1 MPIPVWPT
9 ELREVAEGVFAYVQA
24 GGGFCVSNAGVV
36 VGEREA
42 VAIDALFS
50 PPMTRSFRD
59 ALASAGLPPVRTL
72 IDTHHHVD
80 HTLGNALFPEAVVVA
95 HAKARDQMERT
106 GLPKDRILAIAPH
119 FGPELEGARV
129 RLPDIAIEGAATV
142 WAGGK
147 RMELLHFGTAH
158 TVGDVL
164 VYLPAERVLFTG
176 DVAFHYVTPL
186 AFEGHIG
193 RWIEVCR
200 RVEAM
205 DVDVVVPGHGPVGT
219 RDDVARMRGYLD
231 LIHREARAAFD
242 EGASPEEAARRIRLG
257 DYAGWAEPER
267 LAINV
272 ARLYQEFRGELADL
286 ETKGPT
292 LPRRS

>member
-1 MPIPVWPT
+1 MPVPSWRT
-9 ELREVAEGVFAYVQA
+9 ELREVAAGVFAYVQE

-36 VGEREA
+36 TGEGEA
-42 VAIDALFS
+42 VVIDALFS
-50 PPMTRSFRD
+50 PPMTRNFRQ
-59 ALASAGLPPVRTL
+59 ALAAAGLPPVRTL
-72 IDTHHHVD
+72 VDTHHHVD

-95 HAKARDQMERT
+95 HAKARAEMERV

-119 FGPELEGARV
+119 FGPDLEGARV
-129 RLPDIAIEGAATV
+129 RLPDIGVEGPAAI
-142 WAGGK
+142 WAGGR
-147 RMELLHFGTAH
+147 RMDLLHFGTAH

-219 RDDVARMRGYLD
+219 RADVAKMRGYLE

-242 EGASPEEAARRIRLG
+242 EGEPPEEAARRIPLG
-257 DYAGWAEPER
+257 EYADWGEPER

-272 ARLYQEFRGELADL
+272 ARLYQEFRGELD
-286 ETKGPT
+286 TM
-292 LPRRS
+292 

>member
-1 MPIPVWPT
+1 MPIPSWPT
-9 ELREVAEGVFAYVQA
+9 ELREVADGVFAYVQA

-36 VGEREA
+36 TGDGEA

-50 PPMTRSFRD
+50 PPMTRGFRE
-59 ALASAGLPPVRTL
+59 AVAAAGLPSVRVL

-80 HTLGNALFPEAVVVA
+80 HTLGNALFPEAVVLA
-95 HAKARDQMERT
+95 HAKARAEMERV
-106 GLPKDRILAIAPH
+106 GLPKERILAIAPH
-119 FGPELEGARV
+119 FGPDLEGARV
-129 RLPDIAIEGAATV
+129 RLPDVAIEGSATV
-142 WAGGK
+142 WAGG
-147 RMELLHFGTAH
+147 RRLELLHFGTAH

-164 VYLPAERVLFTG
+164 VHLPAERVLFTG

-193 RWIEVCR
+193 RWIEVLR
-200 RVEAM
+200 QVEAM

-219 RDDVARMRGYLD
+219 RADVAKMRGYLE

-242 EGASPEEAARRIRLG
+242 EGAPPEEAARRIPLG
-257 DYAGWAEPER
+257 EYADWTEPER

-272 ARLYQEFRGELADL
+272 DRLYQEFRGELD
-286 ETKGPT
+286 
-292 LPRRS
+292 